1 VTCHRFGRW
10 RSHFISVSCLES
22 GSAAKESGDKSPH
35 SKLQEKLAVPHTV
48 RFVRR
53 LVTQFAWATLL
64 ALLGSH
70 VGARAEQPLEGGLP
84 RDVERELAQR
94 FRDAGASVETWDNG
108 NIRALI
114 LNANFGDADMP
125 VVAGLANL
133 HWLNLYGTNVTDR
146 GLNSLRPLT
155 QLRGIFLSSHITDK
169 GVEVLRVFTD
179 LERLSFENCER
190 VTDRGFAH
198 VGQLHKLTDVN
209 TPINISDDV
218 VPVLLQFDHVATLTL
233 HNSNVSEAGIKQLQ
247 EHRFPLG
254 IHLLVSRR

>member
-1 VTCHRFGRW
+1 MLIRNRHKQYLRF
-10 RSHFISVSCLES
+10 
-22 GSAAKESGDKSPH
+22 
-35 SKLQEKLAVPHTV
+35 
-48 RFVRR
+48 
-53 LVTQFAWATLL
+53 ATLVVT
-64 ALLGSH
+64 LLIIDSVTVAAHGQSPLDE
-70 VGARAEQPLEGGLP
+70 GAPSVIE
-84 RDVERELAQR
+84 RDLVQR
-94 FRDAGASVETWDNG
+94 FRDAGANVETWDNG

-133 HWLNLYGTNVTDR
+133 HWLNLSGTNVTDR

>member
-1 VTCHRFGRW
+1 MLIRNRHKQYLRF
-10 RSHFISVSCLES
+10 
-22 GSAAKESGDKSPH
+22 
-35 SKLQEKLAVPHTV
+35 
-48 RFVRR
+48 
-53 LVTQFAWATLL
+53 ATLVVT
-64 ALLGSH
+64 LLIIDSVTVAAHGQSPLDE
-70 VGARAEQPLEGGLP
+70 GAPSVIE
-84 RDVERELAQR
+84 RDLVQR
-94 FRDAGASVETWDNG
+94 FRDAGANVETWDNG

-155 QLRGIFLSSHITDK
+155 QLRGIFLSSQITDK

-179 LERLSFENCER
+179 LERLSLGDCER